1 MEFIGEM
8 MFSGS
13 VKRGPSEPKAGSQGP
28 AFNYS
33 APRCWSQH
41 DFWTLK
47 IFKIYIYIRLP
58 WDLRIDPT
66 FDDGTYM
73 LSLLSLPACS
83 LPMIFNSTRKQNYMM
98 NFSRQHGLRH
108 FYSRRRRSLRP
119 HPWRIQVDSP
129 SDVCHVSLPVLSET
143 PLTASCIGRGL
154 WRTRLTESPSGPSA
168 HHCPTLWTNGESPL
182 HVQCFMSV
190 RLRELWPLV
199 ICGVSIKNKK

>member
-1 MEFIGEM
+1 MELIGE

-13 VKRGPSEPKAGSQGP
+13 VKKGPSGPKAGSQGP

-33 APRCWSQH
+33 APRWWSQH
-41 DFWTLK
+41 DFWTLE
-47 IFKIYIYIRLP
+47 IFYIYIRLP
-58 WDLRIDPT
+58 WDLRIDAT
-66 FDDGTYM
+66 FNDGTYM
-73 LSLLSLPACS
+73 LFLLSLPTCS
-83 LPMIFNSTRKQNYMM
+83 LPVIFNSTRKQNYMM

-129 SDVCHVSLPVLSET
+129 SNMCDVSLPVLFET
-143 PLTASCIGRGL
+143 PLTASRIGRGL
-154 WRTRLTESPSGPSA
+154 RRTCLTESPSGPSA

-182 HVQCFMSV
+182 CVQCFMSV